1 MELWQWALLALIV
14 VILVVA
20 VATWLN
26 RRRSAQLRDQFGDE
40 YDRTLER
47 SGNKHQAE
55 VDLRERTKDRDRLD
69 IRPLTP
75 AAAERYSKRWQE
87 IQARF
92 VDEPSQSVAD
102 AAVLLKTVM
111 RERGYPEDFDE
122 HVDVISVDHPNVVE
136 NYRVADDVR
145 VNAAAGLASTEELR
159 EALVRY
165 RSLFDEL
172 LETDDDDVEVD
183 DEAVVESDDTVTDID
198 ARRQD
203 GRVAGG
209 PRHARPAGS

>member
-1 MELWQWALLALIV
+1 MELWQWALLGLIV

-26 RRRSAQLRDQFGDE
+26 QRRSAQLRDQFGDE

-55 VDLRERTKDRDRLD
+55 VDLRERTKERDRLE

-75 AAAERYSKRWQE
+75 AAAERYGNRWRE
-87 IQARF
+87 IQASF

-145 VNAAAGLASTEELR
+145 LNAAAGLASTEELR

-172 LETDDDDVEVD
+172 LETDDDD
-183 DEAVVESDDTVTDID
+183 AVVEGDDTVTDID
-198 ARRQD
+198 TRRD
-203 GRVAGG
+203 GQVADG